1 MACFTGE
8 YPMEVPQELDK
19 LGLEPPEWAR
29 DRHEIEWVATNGPGP
44 DRRRPRLWDTEEAA
58 TPAP

>member
-19 LGLEPPEWAR
+19 LGLEPPAWAR
-29 DRHEIEWVATNGPGP
+29 DRHDIDWEHQAAPADPRAWINPATI
-44 DRRRPRLWDTEEAA
+44 T
-58 TPAP
+58 

>member
-19 LGLEPPEWAR
+19 LGLEPPAWAR
-29 DRHEIEWVATNGPGP
+29 DRHDIDWEPHNVPTRGAIARS
-44 DRRRPRLWDTEEAA
+44 RRLAHESEL
-58 TPAP
+58 